1 MSLME
6 EPELVEKLKNRDED
20 AFRLIVNKY
29 QRSVLNSC
37 YRFVNDSQTA
47 EDLTQEVF
55 IEVYRSVGNFRNE
68 SKLLTWIYRIAV
80 FKSLDFLKS
89 QKRKK
94 RFAVI
99 KSLFGED
106 EMEERIA
113 GTDEN
118 GPAKQLENKESARI
132 LAWAIDKLPENQ
144 RIAFS
149 LSKYDEL
156 SYNEIAEILGTTIS
170 SVESLI
176 HRAKSNLKKR
186 LFNYYKN
193 HL

>member
-1 MSLME
+1 ME